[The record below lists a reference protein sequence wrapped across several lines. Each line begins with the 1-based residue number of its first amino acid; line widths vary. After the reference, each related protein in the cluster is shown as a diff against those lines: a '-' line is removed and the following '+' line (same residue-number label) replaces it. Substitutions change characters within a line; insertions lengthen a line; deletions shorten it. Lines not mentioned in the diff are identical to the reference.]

1 MEAENKNNTQQN
13 NAEITHDVSPEKRIK
28 YYHIKDSIFY
38 QEPLTLR
45 KDQKIFEAIS
55 GVGLKDLS
63 DISKMTI
70 AEIVN
75 LLFKSNILTKIIRI
89 LLDPV
94 PPVGHDSYLTD
105 DDILDLTNDTIQ
117 EIISD
122 FFMLNPA
129 LMKLL
134 KTFAGSLGGI
144 TKTLI

>member
-1 MEAENKNNTQQN
+1 MEAENKNNT
-13 NAEITHDVSPEKRIK
+13 ETTHDVSPEKRIK
-28 YYHIKDSIFY
+28 YYNIKDSIFY
-38 QEPLTLR
+38 QKPLTLR

-89 LLDPV
+89 ILDS
-94 PPVGHDSYLTD
+94 DDCTELTD
-105 DDILDLTNDTIQ
+105 DDILDLTNDIIQ

-122 FFMLNPA
+122 FFMLNPS